1 LTAQPHPYLPEG
13 GQAFVE
19 LTPAL
24 VQALVARLFKPEV
37 RAEAADM
44 LAQYGTRAHE
54 REEIRVRVAALK
66 LSEGSLDRLR
76 DLMAQA
82 KRDYRDVLA
91 WAEYPEELRSATWRL
106 PGAEQARIR
115 TADREQYRAWL
126 AAHGDG
132 E

>member
-1 LTAQPHPYLPEG
+1 
-13 GQAFVE
+13 VE

-37 RAEAADM
+37 RAEAADV
-44 LAQYGTRAHE
+44 LAQYGARAHE

-66 LSEGSLDRLR
+66 LREGSLDRLR
-76 DLMAQA
+76 DLMARA

-91 WAEYPEELRSATWRL
+91 WAEYPEELRSPTWRL
-106 PGAEQARIR
+106 PVAEQARIR
-115 TADREQYRAWL
+115 TADREQYLAWL